1 MRYPTD
7 IGRVELPPC
16 AVMKREHPDRLST
29 LINFIDDPIN
39 VRLFAVEQVPQ
50 FSLNFRA
57 SGATGQR

>member
-50 FSLNFRA
+50 FS
-57 SGATGQR
+57 S